1 MKVDRTLIASGL
13 ATALAILATTPA
25 NAQTNIPKP
34 SYKFEKCFGIAKA
47 GKNDCFSV
55 SHQCGG
61 TATKDHD
68 GDAWIYVP
76 AGTCE
81 KIVGGSTASS
91 EGK

>member
-1 MKVDRTLIASGL
+1 MKVDRVFIATGV
-13 ATALAILATTPA
+13 ATALAILATTPTQ
-25 NAQTNIPKP
+25 AQTNIPKP

-55 SHQCGG
+55 THQCGG
-61 TATKDHD
+61 TAAKDND

-81 KIVGGSTASS
+81 KVVGGSTASNAT
-91 EGK
+91 K